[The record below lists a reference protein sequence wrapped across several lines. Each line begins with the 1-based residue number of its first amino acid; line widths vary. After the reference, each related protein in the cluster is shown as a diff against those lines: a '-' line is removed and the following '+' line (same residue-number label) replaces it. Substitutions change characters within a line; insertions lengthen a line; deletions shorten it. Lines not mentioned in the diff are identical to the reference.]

1 MQQDHPHDQQNDNV
15 SSSKESLP
23 PPPIP
28 ARPSALLPASPSP
41 RRPQLQSQATTGI
54 SRAEVQGHAVGA
66 SNGNPQVTVQASS
79 PRSIKTHKQ
88 ASRASS
94 IYGDRA
100 STTSTIIP
108 SVRDQELESLFDD
121 FIPDHDGREQI
132 QVGVDNPNE
141 CLREEETLLFP
152 VNQIFEAEFQREFD
166 DVYTNTNNEGKERLS
181 RRYKE
186 TES

>member
-15 SSSKESLP
+15 SSSRESLP
-23 PPPIP
+23 PPPLP
-28 ARPSALLPASPSP
+28 ARPSALLPASPIP

-79 PRSIKTHKQ
+79 PRSIKTYKQ

-100 STTSTIIP
+100 SVASTIVP
-108 SVRDQELESLFDD
+108 SARDQELESLFDD
-121 FIPDHDGREQI
+121 FIPDHHGRDQI
-132 QVGVDNPNE
+132 QVGNENPDE
-141 CLREEETLLFP
+141 CLREQEASLFP
-152 VNQIFEAEFQREFD
+152 ANKIFEAEFQREFD
-166 DVYTNTNNEGKERLS
+166 DVFANTNGEGKEHHS
-181 RRYKE
+181 RRNKE